1 MQKLLISGH
10 RGTRV
15 HAIENTRAAFA
26 FCMENGFDYIE
37 FDVKKTRDRRL
48 VVFHDERIEPLLDGT
63 GPVESFT
70 LEELRGFHYADGQG
84 IQTLEEFFDQVGAPE
99 GAQKDAQV
107 KKSIKP
113 MLEIKSRG
121 CSDLVI
127 DLVHR
132 YGYGPQDILIQSFDR
147 GDITACHELDP
158 SLTYGLCIG
167 GLGKFSVCRRFL
179 AALFLRLRV
188 GNAPV
193 TWLNLDGP
201 FIYDEFIDA
210 ARRRGLRIILG
221 AKNPENYLDK
231 LDRWGV
237 EVINADDGVALR
249 VALDA
254 FGKRHPAC

>member
-1 MQKLLISGH
+1 MGRPMAKPLISGH

-26 FCMENGFDYIE
+26 YCMENGLDYIE

-63 GPVESFT
+63 GPVESFS
-70 LEELRGFHYADGQG
+70 LEELRQFRYADGQG
-84 IQTLEEFFDQVGAPE
+84 IQTLDEFFEQVGKQP
-99 GAQKDAQV
+99 GKQPGKRT
-107 KKSIKP
+107 KP

-121 CSDLVI
+121 CSSLVI
-127 DLVHR
+127 DLVHQ
-132 YGYGPQDILIQSFDR
+132 YGYGPLDILIQSFDR
-147 GDITACHELDP
+147 GDIAACHALDP

-167 GLGKFSVCRRFL
+167 SLGKFPICRKLL
-179 AALFLRLRV
+179 AGLFLRLRV

-193 TWLNLDGP
+193 AWLNLDGP

-210 ARRRGLRIILG
+210 ARKRGLHIILG

-237 EVINADDGVALR
+237 EIINADDGVALR
-249 VALDA
+249 AAL
-254 FGKRHPAC
+254 G